1 VIKNRG
7 ANLSPSNSQ
16 SDALLVRATPRPIR
30 ATRVSKWQLDAETRH
45 PPPLVTIKTT
55 RSVFSVSSVSLCLF
69 LSYCI
74 KSEFG
79 TVDARRPPR

>member
-1 VIKNRG
+1 VDLAKDPG
-7 ANLSPSNSQ
+7 CPHVFLTQFP
-16 SDALLVRATPRPIR
+16 PRPIR

-69 LSYCI
+69 LSCCI